1 MSNITFVCICLL
13 KASAASVL
21 SGQRSFLPHPKL
33 SGQRRRWVLSDGLGA
48 TGAGGG
54 SITRISLTSFTIRC
68 QTNRGCTVA
77 HCALSANAD
86 TRTGSDRRGN
96 LMPLGEQRARWP
108 ALDGHH
114 LTVFACRTALSRS
127 WLSSWSQWTS
137 RESRPAFRSALYSG
151 QRDGQRMASF
161 DFSRSLRQGH
171 VEQR

>member
-33 SGQRRRWVLSDGLGA
+33 SGQRLRWVLSDGLSA
-48 TGAGGG
+48 TGAGSG
-54 SITRISLTSFTIRC
+54 STTCTSPTSSLTRC
-68 QTNRGCTVA
+68 QTSHGNIA
-77 HCALSANAD
+77 AD
-86 TRTGSDRRGN
+86 CVWIAMIVSTPGSGRLGN

-114 LTVFACRTALSRS
+114 LTVFASRTALSRS